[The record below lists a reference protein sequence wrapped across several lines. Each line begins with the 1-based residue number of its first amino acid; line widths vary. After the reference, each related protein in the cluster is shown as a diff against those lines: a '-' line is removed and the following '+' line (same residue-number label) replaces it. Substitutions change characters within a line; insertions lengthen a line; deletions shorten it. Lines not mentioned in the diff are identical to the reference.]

1 MTSAAIHISHPR
13 LPSWAPFLVGA
24 MALAVAGLPALLAEL
39 FPIHTRTTGL
49 SISYSFGVMIFGG
62 FAPFIVQWLIEATGS
77 KLAPSFYM
85 MLAAGIS
92 IIALAA
98 ARGAGFR

>member
-1 MTSAAIHISHPR
+1 
-13 LPSWAPFLVGA
+13 
-24 MALAVAGLPALLAEL
+24 
-39 FPIHTRTTGL
+39 
-49 SISYSFGVMIFGG
+49 
-62 FAPFIVQWLIEATGS
+62 VQWLIEATGS